1 LSRAL
6 LVWFGLATRRS
17 EKLKAPARRETKPRI
32 ESNNLKALGK
42 PKASRQ
48 KRRES
53 KAEEKR
59 REEEWALG

>member
-1 LSRAL
+1 
-6 LVWFGLATRRS
+6 LATRRS
-17 EKLKAPARRETKPRI
+17 EKLKAPARRETKPRT

-42 PKASRQ
+42 PKESRQ